1 MINYRGRVIKSLKTV
16 TGVLAMSLFLYG
28 CGGSSGGSELQS
40 EQLTTDGDTLS
51 KQALGDTKSRD
62 EAVSD
67 FTTKAP
73 AEDVASSGDALFI
86 AEGDNGVEIIKIGFN
101 DKIEH
106 EYITTISGIN
116 ATFVSLS
123 SDQTKLYVQNK
134 EGFVNIFNIKD
145 IKSPQ
150 KERTISKQAFDNSSL
165 SSDQNY
171 KYVPKGEEGM
181 QVYDVR
187 DPSDKR
193 KIAIYSDSPVYSLIL
208 VDQDTKALTATNSN
222 GIDLLDIADHKKI
235 HKIGNYPLSGKTLG
249 LSANTEKGLLFV
261 ANGDKGVKIF
271 NLNILIDSILQN

>member
-1 MINYRGRVIKSLKTV
+1 MMKDHKKILKGIKIAGTV
-16 TGVLAMSLFLYG
+16 LTASLFLSG
-28 CGGSSGGSELQS
+28 CGGSSGGSNTDN
-40 EQLTTDGDTLS
+40 QLITDGETLS

-67 FTTKAP
+67 FSTKSP
-73 AEDVASSGDALFI
+73 AEDVAASKDALFI
-86 AEGDNGVEIIKIGFN
+86 AEGDGGVEIIKIGFN
-101 DKIEH
+101 DKVEH

-116 ATFVSLS
+116 ASFVSLS
-123 SDQTKLYVQNK
+123 DDHTKLYVQNK
-134 EGFVNIFNIKD
+134 EGFVNIFNIKN

-150 KERTISKQAFDNSSL
+150 KERTISKQAFDDSVL
-165 SSDQNY
+165 SGDKNY
-171 KYVPKGEEGM
+171 RYFPKDEKGM

-193 KIAIYSDSPVYSLIL
+193 KIAVYSDSPVYSLIL
-208 VDQDTKALTATNSN
+208 VDHDTKALAATNSN

-249 LSANTEKGLLFV
+249 LSANTQKGLLFV

-271 NLNILIDSILQN
+271 NLNILLDSILQN